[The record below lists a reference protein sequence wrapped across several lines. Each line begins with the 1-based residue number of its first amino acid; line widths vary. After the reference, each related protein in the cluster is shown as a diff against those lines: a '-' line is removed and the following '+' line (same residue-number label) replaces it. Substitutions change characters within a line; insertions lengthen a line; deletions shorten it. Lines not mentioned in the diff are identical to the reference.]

1 MLKKY
6 LFRNLK
12 KIRTDL
18 DIFYSLYNKNKNIT
32 ITGTNGKS
40 TTVQILYEILKKQK
54 FDVRLVG
61 NIGNPILLEKKIT
74 KNTLFVIEASSYQ
87 LEYSKFFKSNF
98 GAILN
103 ITPDHLERHKTLK
116 KYIEAKFKLIENQTS
131 KDFAFLNI
139 QDLHIKKTLKK
150 KNIHSKVIKVNP
162 KIDSKFLKKI
172 NNRYFLT
179 DGNKENLAF
188 VIEILKKFNINKKI
202 FIKTLKKF
210 HGLKYRQ
217 QIIYKSKKFTI
228 INDSKATSFSSSI
241 SLLKSLSNVYWIVG
255 GLAKKGD
262 KFFLSKNNCKTFKVY
277 IFGKDRKF
285 FHNKLKKYM
294 IAQSFKKLEPLLRK
308 VFLDANGIRE
318 KLAKKTILSI
328 IDEALA
334 EDSAREECEAHA
346 RNSLRQA
353 NQGLR
358 SIELIAHIA
367 PLLGLLGTVLS
378 MIEAFQRL
386 QESGNQADPSILAG
400 GIWEA
405 LLTTA
410 AGMAVAIVATVSLSF
425 FENIIDKLRN
435 DLEDLAT
442 QIFTRK
448 PGGFNV

>member
-1 MLKKY
+1 MLENKNIFIKKKILIYGLGKSGFSSYKFLKNKNTLNIFDDNKILNQNSDIKKKLIKYNDIRNKDFDYIILSPGININNCLLKKY

-74 KNTLFVIEASSYQ
+74 KNTIFVIEASSYQ

-162 KIDSKFLKKI
+162 KIDLKFLKKI

-308 VFLDANGIRE
+308 VFLDIKNE
-318 KLAKKTILSI
+318 KNDEDQIILFSPAAASFDNFKNFEERGKYFNNTVKKLINAK
-328 IDEALA
+328 
-334 EDSAREECEAHA
+334 
-346 RNSLRQA
+346 
-353 NQGLR
+353 
-358 SIELIAHIA
+358 
-367 PLLGLLGTVLS
+367 
-378 MIEAFQRL
+378 
-386 QESGNQADPSILAG
+386 
-400 GIWEA
+400 
-405 LLTTA
+405 
-410 AGMAVAIVATVSLSF
+410 
-425 FENIIDKLRN
+425 
-435 DLEDLAT
+435 
-442 QIFTRK
+442 
-448 PGGFNV
+448 